1 MRNNIKYSVSLFAV
15 VLSLILGNVVYA
27 VEDTSKDV
35 SDPVTKVEKENNLK
49 DEFKKGMEGIKD
61 NKEENKIKRDEFK
74 NGIEEDKAGLKATM
88 EGQKTELQSIIE
100 GIKTNRE
107 EFKKEME
114 LNKEEFKIK
123 IETARAEFKANLIKM
138 KDENKKAIVA
148 NVVTTIDD
156 LNAKLTDQFS
166 SKVDQ
171 IETVLVSIQ
180 SRITKNEALGANEA
194 LPKAQVIKAQE
205 DIAAARSAILEQSKK
220 VYTPTLGD
228 ETKLKGEMQALR
240 DTFKADIKA
249 VFDKVKVAHQ
259 SVKNTAVALAQIP
272 VTETPKDEVKN
283 GVEDTTPGPEKTN

>member
-1 MRNNIKYSVSLFAV
+1 MRKNIKYSVSLFAV
-15 VLSLILGNVVYA
+15 VLSLILGSVVYA

-35 SDPVTKVEKENNLK
+35 SGGDKAKTDVANIKEEIKVKT
-49 DEFKKGMEGIKD
+49 DEFKS
-61 NKEENKIKRDEFK
+61 
-74 NGIEEDKAGLKATM
+74 GIEEGKTGLKATI
-88 EGQKTELQSIIE
+88 ESQKTELQSIIE
-100 GIKTNRE
+100 EIKTNRE

-123 IETARAEFKANLIKM
+123 IETLRALFKANLIKI

-148 NVVTTIDD
+148 NIVTAIDN
-156 LNAKLTDQFS
+156 LNAKLTDQLS
-166 SKVDQ
+166 SKVNQ

-194 LPKAQVIKAQE
+194 LPKAQLIKAQE

-240 DTFKADIKA
+240 DTFKTDIKV
-249 VFDKVKVAHQ
+249 VFNKVKVAHQ

-272 VTETPKDEVKN
+272 VTEAPKDEVKN
-283 GVEDTTPGPEKTN
+283 GVEDTTPKTEKTN